1 MLLISEFVMHLP
13 PFSRTK
19 LSVMLS
25 TLYVSVEFIWQV
37 GFLDEKWKQVI

>member
-1 MLLISEFVMHLP
+1 MLLVSEFVMNLP

-19 LSVMLS
+19 MLVMLS

-37 GFLDEKWKQVI
+37 EFLDEKWKQVI